1 MKIKSVFLLAG
12 APEYGIRRI
21 GKELR
26 KLGHHVVFWNIKD
39 GLPDVTAD
47 AVIAVFNIVEEEQI
61 ETLKKEIKTEL
72 DARTGD
78 NFVVFQYAAGLG
90 MDNSKKTL
98 KIMAKKNAEKFHKS
112 IQLKNMGPD
121 GISMTK
127 KEFEKQIRRDF
138 DVLMAECDLWDHR
151 ELRLLKETLLNI
163 RQPWLRYLA
172 MKYQKQKGMLMKR
185 LLEYDAEYDFRRCK
199 TVEQA
204 TEMLTE
210 YLTEPYW

>member
-21 GKELR
+21 GKEFR
-26 KLGHHVVFWNIKD
+26 KLGHTVAFWNTKD
-39 GLPDVTAD
+39 GLPAVTAD
-47 AVIAVFNIVEEEQI
+47 AVIVVFNVVEEEQI

-127 KEFEKQIRRDF
+127 KEFEKQIHRDF
-138 DVLMAECDLWDHR
+138 DMLMAECDLWDYR

-172 MKYQKQKGMLMKR
+172 MRYQKQKGMLMKR
-185 LLEYDAEYDFRRCK
+185 LLEYDDEYDYRRCK

-204 TEMLTE
+204 TEMLIE
-210 YLTEPYW
+210 YLTDEY

>member
-1 MKIKSVFLLAG
+1 M
-12 APEYGIRRI
+12 
-21 GKELR
+21 
-26 KLGHHVVFWNIKD
+26 
-39 GLPDVTAD
+39 TAD
-47 AVIAVFNIVEEEQI
+47 AVIVVFNVVEEEQI

-138 DVLMAECDLWDHR
+138 DMLMAECDLWDYR

-163 RQPWLRYLA
+163 RHPWLRYLA
-172 MKYQKQKGMLMKR
+172 MRYQKQKGMLMKH
-185 LLEYDAEYDFRRCK
+185 LLEYDDEYDFRRCK

-210 YLTEPYW
+210 YLTEPY